1 MAVAET
7 GQWVGYLSG
16 GCIEHAVAAEA
27 VAAIAAGRSR
37 RVRYGRGS
45 PYLDIILPCGSAI
58 DLVFDVGITLDTL
71 VDIDARLAN
80 RLPAA
85 MTIPIPAAGDGQAA
99 SFSRLYLPRRR
110 LMILGTGP
118 VAVQLARVGQAGG
131 FDVALHSPDDLTL
144 EAGRASGVASRPLR
158 MPNPSGIA
166 ADSRTAIAFVFHDH
180 GREAELLPAALRTE
194 AFYIGALGSRETQR
208 QRLETL
214 KRQGFGESQ
223 LERLRGPAGLLPR
236 ARSAFD
242 IALSFLAEIVLAERH
257 AELLARSAPAERRPM
272 APAAAE

>member
-1 MAVAET
+1 MKRADGSWEPIDDYVLDFAVERMRSGEKVAIVTLVGVEGSSPRPLGAQMAVAET

-58 DLVFDVGITLDTL
+58 DLVFDVGISLDTL

-85 MTIPIPAAGDGQAA
+85 MTIPMTAAGDGQAA

-144 EAGRASGVASRPLR
+144 EAGRASGVASRFLR

-166 ADSRTAIAFVFHDH
+166 ADFTHRHRFRFPRPWPGGRTAS
-180 GREAELLPAALRTE
+180 GRPWN
-194 AFYIGALGSRETQR
+194 G
-208 QRLETL
+208 
-214 KRQGFGESQ
+214 GF
-223 LERLRGPAGLLPR
+223 LYRRAGQPR
-236 ARSAFD
+236 NAK
-242 IALSFLAEIVLAERH
+242 
-257 AELLARSAPAERRPM
+257 
-272 APAAAE
+272 AAAGDPEEPGIR